1 MPVISIICGAML
13 VVVGVVGYI
22 YSTTDGK
29 TSYTALIPAAFG
41 FVIMDCGILSKI
53 KDDWRKHLMHVA
65 VVVALIGFVLT
76 AGRILMKIST
86 LEFTPAVISQ
96 ISMALICLAF
106 VIFGIK
112 SFAAARRGM

>member
-1 MPVISIICGAML
+1 MPIISIICGAL
-13 VVVGVVGYI
+13 LSVVGVAGFI

-53 KDDWRKHLMHVA
+53 KEDWRKHLMHVA

-76 AGRILMKIST
+76 AGRLVMKIST
-86 LEFTPAVISQ
+86 LEMTPAVMSQ
-96 ISMALICLAF
+96 VSMALICLAL
-106 VIFGIK
+106 VIFGVR
-112 SFAAARRGM
+112 SFAAARRGD